1 MALIKSIKKKI
12 NGEATEI
19 PFGADAENVYVDNMT
34 LDSVITSIQT
44 NKANVNSPTFTGT
57 PKAPTPS
64 NGDNSTRLA
73 TTAYVR
79 SYISSQ
85 GGTFHTHNNKSTL
98 DSITSA
104 KVSNWDGAATK
115 AEYVEIDPDGNDG
128 TDPSYQ
134 ITIATDI
141 PLLRVMALDGSS
153 EAITI
158 SPDGIN
164 VVMSGSSVKLS
175 NTNLIKLREFANLT
189 TISDTDVTITIDE
202 FTVNGAL
209 TVGTRRKTGTVGSR
223 TFISGLSNAAEGYSS
238 AVVAGNNN
246 SVSDSGNNSVILGGA
261 SCDVSG
267 DSSVILGGAS
277 CDVSGNNSVVLGGTN
292 NAVSG
297 NNSVVLGGTSNLV
310 TDKSSATLG
319 GYNNSASDF
328 CAVISG
334 YNNKA
339 LTQQLKSGHYS
350 KDGVAGNTTGTTG
363 DAFIIGNGTGTSS
376 RSNAFRVAYNGSVY
390 GLSAFNST
398 GADYA
403 EMFEWAD
410 GNSNSEDRR
419 GLFVTFD
426 ETDFSKI
433 RLANAGDEVIGVISA
448 TPSVIGNSYDD
459 TWKGM
464 YKTDIFGQPI
474 SHTVH
479 YDAVYKEREV
489 PDVDGEGNELET
501 THTEQVLVHEAYD
514 AEEYILNPDFDSEQE
529 YVPRSQR
536 KEWAVVG
543 IVGQIVVVDDGT
555 CVAGGRCTVGSNG
568 KATVAES
575 GIRVLERLDDTHI
588 RVYSNGVWTK

>member
-64 NGDNSTRLA
+64 NSDNSTRLA

-141 PLLRVMALDGSS
+141 PLLRVMALDDSS
-153 EAITI
+153 EAIVI

-164 VVMSGSSVKLS
+164 VVMSGNPNTIS
-175 NTNLIKLREFANLT
+175 NENLIKLREFANLT

-202 FTVNGAL
+202 FIVNGAL
-209 TVGTRRKTGTVGSR
+209 TVGARRNVTVGSK
-223 TFISGLSNAAEGYSS
+223 TFVSGSSNAAGGTSSAVLAGLSNTASSNYS

-246 SVSDSGNNSVILGGA
+246 SASSNYSVVVAGINNSASGTNSVVVAGSNNSV
-261 SCDVSG
+261 SN
-267 DSSVILGGAS
+267 
-277 CDVSGNNSVVLGGTN
+277 NNSVVLGGTN
-292 NAVSG
+292 N
-297 NNSVVLGGTSNLV
+297 SVTAA
-310 TDKSSATLG
+310 SSAILG
-319 GYNNSASDF
+319 GYNNSALEF

-363 DAFIIGNGTGTSS
+363 DAFIIANGTSASG
-376 RSNAFRVAYNGSVY
+376 SNAFRVAYNGSVY

-398 GADYA
+398 GAD
-403 EMFEWAD
+403 
-410 GNSNSEDRR
+410 
-419 GLFVTFD
+419 
-426 ETDFSKI
+426 
-433 RLANAGDEVIGVISA
+433 
-448 TPSVIGNSYDD
+448 
-459 TWKGM
+459 
-464 YKTDIFGQPI
+464 
-474 SHTVH
+474 
-479 YDAVYKEREV
+479 
-489 PDVDGEGNELET
+489 
-501 THTEQVLVHEAYD
+501 
-514 AEEYILNPDFDSEQE
+514 
-529 YVPRSQR
+529 
-536 KEWAVVG
+536 
-543 IVGQIVVVDDGT
+543 
-555 CVAGGRCTVGSNG
+555 
-568 KATVAES
+568 
-575 GIRVLERLDDTHI
+575 
-588 RVYSNGVWTK
+588 

>member
-19 PFGADAENVYVDNMT
+19 PFGADAENVYVDNNMT
-34 LDSVITSIQT
+34 LDNVIASIQT

-64 NGDNSTRLA
+64 NSDNSTRLA

-79 SYISSQ
+79 SYISAQ

-98 DSITSA
+98 DSITST
-104 KVSNWDGAATK
+104 KVSDWDGAATK
-115 AEYVEIDPDGNDG
+115 AEYVEIDPDGSNSI
-128 TDPSYQ
+128 DPSYQ
-134 ITIATDI
+134 ITITTDI
-141 PLLRVMALDGSS
+141 PLLRVMDLDDSS
-153 EAITI
+153 EAIFI

-164 VVMSGSSVKLS
+164 VVTSGSSDKLS

-202 FTVNGAL
+202 FIVNGAL
-209 TVGTRRKTGTVGSR
+209 TVGARRNVTVGSK
-223 TFISGLSNAAEGYSS
+223 TFVSGSSNAAGGTSSAVLAGLSNTASSNYS

-246 SVSDSGNNSVILGGA
+246 SASSNYSAVVAGINNSASGNNSVVVAG
-261 SCDVSG
+261 SNNSVSN
-267 DSSVILGGAS
+267 
-277 CDVSGNNSVVLGGTN
+277 NNSVVLGGTN
-292 NAVSG
+292 N
-297 NNSVVLGGTSNLV
+297 SVTAA
-310 TDKSSATLG
+310 SSAILG
-319 GYNNSASDF
+319 GYNNSALDF

-350 KDGVAGNTTGTTG
+350 KNGVAGNTTGTTG
-363 DAFIIGNGTGTSS
+363 DAFIIGNGTSAS

-459 TWKGM
+459 TWQGM

-489 PDVDGEGNELET
+489 PDVDEEGNELET

-514 AEEYILNPDFDSEQE
+514 AEEYILNPDFDPEQE

>member
-64 NGDNSTRLA
+64 NSDNSTRLA

-85 GGTFHTHNNKSTL
+85 GGTFHTHSNKSTL

-141 PLLRVMALDGSS
+141 PLLRVTGLDDSS

-164 VVMSGSSVKLS
+164 VVMSGSSDKLS

-189 TISDTDVTITIDE
+189 TISNTDVTITIDE
-202 FTVNGAL
+202 FTVSDAL
-209 TVGTRRKTGTVGSR
+209 SVGTRRRNVTVGSR
-223 TFISGLSNAAEGYSS
+223 TFVSGLSNAAEGYCS

-246 SVSDSGNNSVILGGA
+246 SASGNNSAVVAGNDNSA
-261 SCDVSG
+261 
-267 DSSVILGGAS
+267 
-277 CDVSGNNSVVLGGTN
+277 SGNS
-292 NAVSG
+292 
-297 NNSVVLGGTSNLV
+297 SVVLGGTSNSV
-310 TDKSSATLG
+310 TAVNSATLG

-363 DAFIIGNGTGTSS
+363 DAFIIGNGTSAS

-459 TWKGM
+459 TWQGM

-479 YDAVYKEREV
+479 YDAAYKEREV
-489 PDVDGEGNELET
+489 PDVDEEGNELET

-514 AEEYILNPDFDSEQE
+514 AEEYILNPDFDPEQE

>member
-19 PFGADAENVYVDNMT
+19 PFGADAENVYVDSNMT
-34 LDSVITSIQT
+34 LDNVIASIQT
-44 NKANVNSPTFTGT
+44 DKANVDSPTFTGT

-64 NGDNSTRLA
+64 TSDNSTRLA

-79 SYISSQ
+79 KYISSQ

-98 DSITSA
+98 DSITST
-104 KVSNWDGAATK
+104 KVSDWDGAATK
-115 AEYVEIDPDGNDG
+115 AEYVEIDPDGSNSI
-128 TDPSYQ
+128 DPSYQ
-134 ITIATDI
+134 ITITTDI
-141 PLLRVMALDGSS
+141 PLLRVMALDDSS
-153 EAITI
+153 EAIVI

-164 VVMSGSSVKLS
+164 VVMSGNPNTIS
-175 NTNLIKLREFANLT
+175 NENLIKLREFANLT

-202 FTVNGAL
+202 FIVNGAL
-209 TVGTRRKTGTVGSR
+209 TVGARRNVTVGSK
-223 TFISGLSNAAEGYSS
+223 TFVSGSSNAAGGTSSAVLAGLSNTASSNYS

-246 SVSDSGNNSVILGGA
+246 SASSNYSVVVAGINNSASGTNSVVVAGSNNSV
-261 SCDVSG
+261 SN
-267 DSSVILGGAS
+267 
-277 CDVSGNNSVVLGGTN
+277 NNSVVLGGTN
-292 NAVSG
+292 N
-297 NNSVVLGGTSNLV
+297 SVTAA
-310 TDKSSATLG
+310 SSAILG
-319 GYNNSASDF
+319 GYNNSALEF

-363 DAFIIGNGTGTSS
+363 DAFIIGNGTSAS

-459 TWKGM
+459 TWQGM

-479 YDAVYKEREV
+479 YDAVYEEREV
-489 PDVDGEGNELET
+489 PDVDEEGNELET
-501 THTEQVLVHEAYD
+501 THTEQVLVQEAYD

>member
-19 PFGADAENVYVDNMT
+19 PFGADAENVYVDNNMT
-34 LDSVITSIQT
+34 LDNVIASIQT

-79 SYISSQ
+79 SYISAQ

-115 AEYVEIDPDGNDG
+115 AEYVEIDPDGSNG
-128 TDPSYQ
+128 IDPSYQ
-134 ITIATDI
+134 ITITTDI
-141 PLLRVMALDGSS
+141 PLLRVMDLDDSS
-153 EAITI
+153 EAIFI
-158 SPDGIN
+158 SPDSIN
-164 VVMSGSSVKLS
+164 IVMSGNPNTIS
-175 NTNLIKLREFANLT
+175 NENLIKLGEFANLT

-209 TVGTRRKTGTVGSR
+209 TVGTRIKTGTVGSR
-223 TFISGLSNAAEGYSS
+223 TFTSGLSNAAEGYCS
-238 AVVAGNNN
+238 AVVAGNGND
-246 SVSDSGNNSVILGGA
+246 VSDSGNNSVILGGA
-261 SCDVSG
+261 N
-267 DSSVILGGAS
+267 
-277 CDVSGNNSVVLGGTN
+277 CDVSGNSSVVLGGTN
-292 NAVSG
+292 SAVSG
-297 NNSVVLGGTSNLV
+297 NNSVILGGTSNLV

-459 TWKGM
+459 TWQGM

-479 YDAVYKEREV
+479 YDAAYKEREV
-489 PDVDGEGNELET
+489 PDVDEEGNELET

-514 AEEYILNPDFDSEQE
+514 AEEYILNPDFDPEQE

-568 KATVAES
+568 KATAAES
-575 GIRVLERLDDTHI
+575 GIRVLERLDGTHI

>member
-98 DSITSA
+98 DSITST
-104 KVSNWDGAATK
+104 KVSDWDGAATK

-141 PLLRVMALDGSS
+141 PLLRVMALDDSS
-153 EAITI
+153 EAIVI

-164 VVMSGSSVKLS
+164 VVMSGSSDKLS

-202 FTVNGAL
+202 FIVNGAL
-209 TVGTRRKTGTVGSR
+209 TVGARRNVTVGSK
-223 TFISGLSNAAEGYSS
+223 TFVSGSSNAAGGTSSAVLAGLSNTASSNYS

-246 SVSDSGNNSVILGGA
+246 SASSNYSAVVAGINNSASGNNSVVVAG
-261 SCDVSG
+261 SNNSVSN
-267 DSSVILGGAS
+267 
-277 CDVSGNNSVVLGGTN
+277 NNSVVLGGTN
-292 NAVSG
+292 N
-297 NNSVVLGGTSNLV
+297 SVTAA
-310 TDKSSATLG
+310 SSAILG
-319 GYNNSASDF
+319 GYTNSALDF

-363 DAFIIGNGTGTSS
+363 DAFIIGNGTSAS

-459 TWKGM
+459 AWQGM

-489 PDVDGEGNELET
+489 PDVDEEGNELET

-514 AEEYILNPDFDSEQE
+514 AEEYILNPDFDPEQE

-543 IVGQIVVVDDGT
+543 IVGQVVVVDDGT

>member
-164 VVMSGSSVKLS
+164 VVMSGSSDKLS

-209 TVGTRRKTGTVGSR
+209 TVGTRRNVTVGSK
-223 TFISGLSNAAEGYSS
+223 TFVSGSSNAAGGTSSAVLAGLSNTASSNYS

-246 SVSDSGNNSVILGGA
+246 SASSNYSAVVAGINNSASGNNSVVVAG
-261 SCDVSG
+261 SNNSVSN
-267 DSSVILGGAS
+267 
-277 CDVSGNNSVVLGGTN
+277 NNSVVLGGTD
-292 NAVSG
+292 
-297 NNSVVLGGTSNLV
+297 NSVTAA
-310 TDKSSATLG
+310 SSAILG
-319 GYNNSASDF
+319 GYNNSALDF

-350 KDGVAGNTTGTTG
+350 KNGVAGNTTGTTG
-363 DAFIIGNGTGTSS
+363 DAFIIGNGTSAS

-459 TWKGM
+459 TWQGM

-489 PDVDGEGNELET
+489 PDVDEEGNELET

-555 CVAGGRCTVGSNG
+555 CVAGGRCTVGSSG

>member
-19 PFGADAENVYVDNMT
+19 PFGADAENVYVDNNRT

-64 NGDNSTRLA
+64 NSDNSTRLA

-79 SYISSQ
+79 SYISAQ

-153 EAITI
+153 EALAI

-164 VVMSGSSVKLS
+164 VVMSGSSDKLS
-175 NTNLIKLREFANLT
+175 NTNLIKLGEFANLT

-209 TVGTRRKTGTVGSR
+209 TVGTRKKTGTVGSR
-223 TFISGLSNAAEGYSS
+223 TFTSGLSNTASSNYS

-246 SVSDSGNNSVILGGA
+246 SASSNYSAVVAGINNSASGNNSVVVAG
-261 SCDVSG
+261 SNNSVSN
-267 DSSVILGGAS
+267 
-277 CDVSGNNSVVLGGTN
+277 NNSVVLGGTN
-292 NAVSG
+292 N
-297 NNSVVLGGTSNLV
+297 SVTAA
-310 TDKSSATLG
+310 SSAILG
-319 GYNNSASDF
+319 GYTNSALDF

-363 DAFIIGNGTGTSS
+363 DAFIIGNGTSAS

-433 RLANAGDEVIGVISA
+433 RLANAGDGVIGVISA

-459 TWKGM
+459 TWQGM

-489 PDVDGEGNELET
+489 PDVDEEGNELET
-501 THTEQVLVHEAYD
+501 THTEQMLVHEAYD

>member
-19 PFGADAENVYVDNMT
+19 PFGADAENVYVDNNMT
-34 LDSVITSIQT
+34 LDNVIASIQT

-64 NGDNSTRLA
+64 NSDNSTRLA

-79 SYISSQ
+79 SYISAQ

-153 EAITI
+153 EALAI

-164 VVMSGSSVKLS
+164 VIMSDSSDKLS

-202 FTVNGAL
+202 FIVNGAL
-209 TVGTRRKTGTVGSR
+209 TVGARRNVTVGSK
-223 TFISGLSNAAEGYSS
+223 TFVSGSSNAAGGNSSAVLAGLSNTASSNYS

-246 SVSDSGNNSVILGGA
+246 KASSNYSAVVAGINNSASGNNSVVVAG
-261 SCDVSG
+261 SNNSVSN
-267 DSSVILGGAS
+267 
-277 CDVSGNNSVVLGGTN
+277 NNSVVLGGTN
-292 NAVSG
+292 N
-297 NNSVVLGGTSNLV
+297 SVTAA
-310 TDKSSATLG
+310 SSAILG
-319 GYNNSASDF
+319 GYNNSALDF

-334 YNNKA
+334 YNNNA

-363 DAFIIGNGTGTSS
+363 DAFIIGNGTSAS

-459 TWKGM
+459 TWQGM

-489 PDVDGEGNELET
+489 PDVDEEGNELET
-501 THTEQVLVHEAYD
+501 THTEQVFIHEAYD
-514 AEEYILNPDFDSEQE
+514 AEEYVLNPDFDSEQE
-529 YVPRSQR
+529 YIPRSQR

>member
-98 DSITSA
+98 DSITST
-104 KVSNWDGAATK
+104 KVSDWDGAATK

-141 PLLRVMALDGSS
+141 PLLRVMALDDSS
-153 EAITI
+153 EAIVI

-164 VVMSGSSVKLS
+164 VVMSGSSDKLS

-202 FTVNGAL
+202 FIVNGAL
-209 TVGTRRKTGTVGSR
+209 TVGARRNVTVGSK
-223 TFISGLSNAAEGYSS
+223 TFVSGSSNAAGGTSSAVLAGLSNTASSNYS

-246 SVSDSGNNSVILGGA
+246 SASSNYSAVVAGINNSASGNNSVVVAG
-261 SCDVSG
+261 SNNSVSN
-267 DSSVILGGAS
+267 
-277 CDVSGNNSVVLGGTN
+277 NNSVVLGGTN
-292 NAVSG
+292 N
-297 NNSVVLGGTSNLV
+297 SVTAA
-310 TDKSSATLG
+310 SSAILG
-319 GYNNSASDF
+319 GYTNSALDF

-363 DAFIIGNGTGTSS
+363 DAFIIGNGTSAS

-459 TWKGM
+459 TWQGM

-489 PDVDGEGNELET
+489 PDVDEEGNELET

-514 AEEYILNPDFDSEQE
+514 AEEYILNPDFDPEQE

-543 IVGQIVVVDDGT
+543 IVGQVVVVDDGT

>member
-19 PFGADAENVYVDNMT
+19 PFGADAENVYVDNNMT
-34 LDSVITSIQT
+34 LDNVIASIQT

-64 NGDNSTRLA
+64 NSDNSTRLA

-79 SYISSQ
+79 SYISAQ

-141 PLLRVMALDGSS
+141 PLLRVMALDDSS
-153 EAITI
+153 EAIVI

-164 VVMSGSSVKLS
+164 VVMSGSSDKLS

-202 FTVNGAL
+202 FIVNGAL
-209 TVGTRRKTGTVGSR
+209 TVGARRNVTVGSK
-223 TFISGLSNAAEGYSS
+223 TFVSGSSNAAGGTSSAVLAGLSNTASSNYS

-246 SVSDSGNNSVILGGA
+246 SASSNYSAVVAGINNSASGNNSVVVAG
-261 SCDVSG
+261 SNNSVSN
-267 DSSVILGGAS
+267 
-277 CDVSGNNSVVLGGTN
+277 NNSVVLGGTN
-292 NAVSG
+292 N
-297 NNSVVLGGTSNLV
+297 SVTAA
-310 TDKSSATLG
+310 SSAILG
-319 GYNNSASDF
+319 GYTNSALDF

-363 DAFIIGNGTGTSS
+363 DAFIIGNGTSAS

-459 TWKGM
+459 TWQGM

-479 YDAVYKEREV
+479 YDAAYKEREV
-489 PDVDGEGNELET
+489 PDVDEEGNELET

-514 AEEYILNPDFDSEQE
+514 AEEYILNPDFDPEQE

-568 KATVAES
+568 KATAAES

-588 RVYSNGVWTK
+588 RVYSNGVWNK